1 MNTVEPLAPRAER
14 QFRTHERSEERA
26 LPLHRRAVEQIDIR
40 ELIRKL
46 WRQKYVIVATTVVI
60 TVLAA
65 LVIWNLTPRFTASAY
80 VMIEPRESQ
89 VVDIRAVLSGLPAD
103 ASNIESQI
111 QVIRSRNLAAKTIE
125 KLQLDRDPEFNASL
139 QPPSVLSQLT
149 NWRSYMDYLPNSV
162 RETLFGKATEES
174 EVVLSEEEEA
184 ERLQSSLIDSFLG
197 KLKVSP
203 EGSSRVIRITFE
215 SQRARTAAEVANT
228 LADFYIVAQL
238 DAKFV
243 ATRRAN
249 EWLAERIAELSTQVD
264 ASEKSVETF
273 RAAQGLTQGN
283 GTMLA
288 EQEVSQLNTQLVAE
302 RARRA
307 EAEARLRQVQ
317 SLVATDGVSTASDV
331 MNAPMIQ
338 NLRQQETQ
346 IERRMAELSQE
357 FGERHPT
364 MVNIRAELADIRSK
378 LKSEIN
384 RIVQSLRNE
393 VAVARAREA
402 TLDQALTERKRAMGE
417 IKSSEVQLRALERE
431 AQANR
436 TLLETFLSRSKETH
450 SQESFQQADAS
461 ILSPAAVPNGPSY
474 PNKKMMV
481 AVALVIAGG
490 IGVIVAFLIEQLD
503 QGFRST
509 EQVEQMLGLNPLGLL
524 PSLPVS
530 AKVRYKPQQYILNRP
545 RSAYAEAVRSLH
557 TSLLLSDTERPPKVI
572 MIASSLPREGKTSTA
587 LSLAIMQAKVGQNV
601 VIVDCDLRRPS
612 IHKALGLRSRPG
624 LVEVLAGEVTLDEAL
639 MIDSVSGAT
648 VLATGAPAADPPDLL
663 ASQQMRKLLS
673 DLAERFDLVII
684 DSAPTLAVSDTRILS
699 RLVDKTV
706 FVVRWAKTRR
716 ETAIAGLKQVLD
728 VGGDV
733 AGVLLS
739 MVDVKEHARYGFSDS
754 GYYTGEI
761 RKYYTG

>member
-1 MNTVEPLAPRAER
+1 M
-14 QFRTHERSEERA
+14 
-26 LPLHRRAVEQIDIR
+26 HRRAVEQIDIR